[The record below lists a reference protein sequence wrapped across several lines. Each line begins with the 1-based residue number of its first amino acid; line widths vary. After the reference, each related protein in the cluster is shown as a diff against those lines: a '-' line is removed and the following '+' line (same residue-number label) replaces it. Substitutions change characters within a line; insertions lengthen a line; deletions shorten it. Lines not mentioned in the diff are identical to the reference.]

1 MAIRLNTFR
10 ISTIAVLLASMAL
23 IGLIAYGRLNQA
35 PLPIEPLKCD
45 PLPPGILKLGPA
57 IVVQQPNVLT
67 DINEQGWLELRSEL
81 RQGDVLQSFETEI
94 TGGHLAMRGD
104 CLVGQTLAWI
114 R

>member
-10 ISTIAVLLASMAL
+10 ISTIAVLLAGTAS
-23 IGLIAYGRLNQA
+23 IGLIAYGCLNQT
-35 PLPIEPLKCD
+35 PFPIEPPKCD
-45 PLPPGILKLGPA
+45 SLPLGILKLGPP
-57 IVVQQPNVLT
+57 IVVQQPNALT

-94 TGGHLAMRGD
+94 TGGHLAMRGN
-104 CLVGQTLAWI
+104 CLVGRTLAWI